1 MLNCVVLWN
10 TTYMNAA
17 LDQLRRQG
25 YPVRGEDMARLS
37 PFVTR
42 HLNVLGHYFFSL
54 PDLGGGQRPLRDPD
68 TDDEEW

>member
-1 MLNCVVLWN
+1 VN

-25 YPVRGEDMARLS
+25 YPVRSEDVARLF

-54 PDLGGGQRPLRDPD
+54 LTWAAASAPCATPTPTTRSGDRPAG
-68 TDDEEW
+68 